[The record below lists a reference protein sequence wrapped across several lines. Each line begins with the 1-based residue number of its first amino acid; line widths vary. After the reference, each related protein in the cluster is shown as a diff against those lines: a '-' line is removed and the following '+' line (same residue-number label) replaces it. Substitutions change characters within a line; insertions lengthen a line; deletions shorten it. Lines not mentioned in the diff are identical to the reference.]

1 MAKECNTI
9 FLEMDEG
16 ADMTEQ
22 LEMHRQ
28 VFPGNNLAVMPS
40 VNEGKVIVKVACPPN
55 RTMTGAMT
63 REEALPL
70 IKQSEGPL

>member
-1 MAKECNTI
+1 MAKEVNTI

-16 ADMTEQ
+16 ADMSEQ
-22 LEMHRQ
+22 QAMHTLS
-28 VFPGNNLAVMPS
+28 FPGNQLAVMPS
-40 VNEGKVIVKVACPPN
+40 VNEGKVIVKVACPIG